1 MDGVGSKYTFFS
13 IVAYSTILHLPLGV
27 KVRSKNQLARQAITG
42 ENQRKV
48 LINFGKFIIFPALG
62 ISMGEWKLGFLY
74 F

>member
-1 MDGVGSKYTFFS
+1 MELDLNILFFS
-13 IVAYSTILHLPLGV
+13 IVAYSTILYLPLGV

-48 LINFGKFIIFPALG
+48 LINFSKFIIFPALR
-62 ISMGEWKLGFLY
+62 ISMWEWELGFLY